1 MRWCRSSQRFGGC
14 MALFALWL
22 QFTVSF
28 AHIHPKDFISPSDT
42 ALLGFVSS
50 AQFSTKGPTS
60 RAMLSSGDHGNR
72 LPQDECAICASIYLI
87 SSALIGQPPALTV
100 PVFFNSVFLPSIGEF
115 DFQIARYF
123 SFRTRAPPV
132 A

>member
-22 QFTVSF
+22 QLAVSF

-42 ALLGFVSS
+42 ALLGLVSS
-50 AQFSTKGPTS
+50 AQFSTIGPTS
-60 RAMLSSGDHGNR
+60 RATLSSSDHGNR

-87 SSALIGQPPALTV
+87 SSALIGQPPALAV

>member
-42 ALLGFVSS
+42 ALLGLVSS
-50 AQFSTKGPTS
+50 AQFSTIGPTS
-60 RAMLSSGDHGNR
+60 RATLSSSDHGNR

-87 SSALIGQPPALTV
+87 SSALIGQSPALTV